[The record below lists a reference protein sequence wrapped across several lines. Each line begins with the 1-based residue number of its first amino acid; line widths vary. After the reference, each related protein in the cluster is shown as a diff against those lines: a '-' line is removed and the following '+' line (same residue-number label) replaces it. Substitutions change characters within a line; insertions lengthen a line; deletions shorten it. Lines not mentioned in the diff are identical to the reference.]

1 MKQQRYLKTILLI
14 ILSVMAVLAGSTL
27 INADTG
33 RPLQTTDTVLMVRP
47 VAFGFNEE
55 TAVNNAF
62 QKRGKEAD
70 IPDLARME
78 SDSYIELL
86 EENGINVITVE
97 DTQEPHT
104 PDSVFPNNW
113 FSTHDD
119 GTLVLYPM
127 FAKNRRLERK
137 PSALEAIQENFDV
150 KRTID
155 LTHYEEEGMF
165 LEGTGSMVLDR
176 VNKIAYACRS
186 PRTSETVLEDFC
198 SQLGYSPIL
207 FDAADANGTQIYHTN
222 VLMNIGSEIAVVCME
237 SITDQEERSKVRES
251 LENTGKT
258 IVEITFDQMGHYA
271 GNMLEVHN
279 KKGEPCLIMSQTAFN
294 SLSDE
299 QIEFLK
305 SRMTL
310 VSPALDCREENGG
323 GSARCMIAEI
333 FREYHSDALFI
344 VNTVDSLIL
353 LRFINFFAGLDGT
366 GHILQMRLTGRID
379 RMRLRR
385 FPESYAFLRH
395 GGGTSLNRS

>member
-62 QKRGKEAD
+62 QKKGKEAD
-70 IPDLARME
+70 IPDLARKE

-86 EENGINVITVE
+86 EENGITVITVE

-198 SQLGYSPIL
+198 NQLGYTPIL

-237 SITDQEERSKVRES
+237 SITDPEERSKVRES

-310 VSPALDCREENGG
+310 ISPALDCIEENGG

-333 FREYHSDALFI
+333 FRE
-344 VNTVDSLIL
+344 
-353 LRFINFFAGLDGT
+353 
-366 GHILQMRLTGRID
+366 
-379 RMRLRR
+379 
-385 FPESYAFLRH
+385 
-395 GGGTSLNRS
+395 